1 MITNDLEDVQ
11 IASQSKG
18 VISDETIVANHPWV
32 EDVAEELDRLMKQEQ
47 KALDMLGGYGSLGKE
62 KDGGIDE

>member
-32 EDVAEELDRLMKQEQ
+32 EDVAEELDRLKKQEE
-47 KALDMLGGYGSLGKE
+47 KSLDMFGGYKNLGKE
-62 KDGGIDE
+62 KDGEIDE